1 MSFHLIEDSS
11 IEDIRIGF
19 ETKVIET
26 ALKVNGYKTEKKS
39 WLQDSSGFSEPQRRA
54 RIFDEFSL
62 YENKFLDLTIC
73 KKLFLKNKT
82 YLKFI

>member
-1 MSFHLIEDSS
+1 MYGSIQHCSHHHSKNQGRRMSFHLIEDSS

-39 WLQDSSGFSEPQRRA
+39 
-54 RIFDEFSL
+54 
-62 YENKFLDLTIC
+62 
-73 KKLFLKNKT
+73 
-82 YLKFI
+82 